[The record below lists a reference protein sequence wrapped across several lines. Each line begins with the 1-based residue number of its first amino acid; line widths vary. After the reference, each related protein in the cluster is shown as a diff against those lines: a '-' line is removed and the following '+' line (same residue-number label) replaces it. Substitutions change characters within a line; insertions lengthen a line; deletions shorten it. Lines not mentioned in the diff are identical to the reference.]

1 MYPFFS
7 EHLANQRRDELL
19 RDATATRLL
28 VREELSSSIA
38 KNRVLLL
45 YLLFGLPLP
54 SGKSLEPALFLDQ
67 THYNAAL
74 RMIGLVALALGV
86 LAGSLLDSRFGL
98 APAVFV
104 VSVVLVVLMMLAL
117 ARSIGLRKTR
127 VFRHTH

>member
-1 MYPFFS
+1 MHPFFS

-19 RDATATRLL
+19 RDGTATRLL

-38 KNRVLLL
+38 KNRVHLL

-54 SGKSLEPALFLDQ
+54 AGKSPEPALFLDQ
-67 THYNAAL
+67 AYFNAAL
-74 RMIGLVALALGV
+74 RMIGMVALALGV

-98 APAVFV
+98 ARAVFV
-104 VSVVLVVLMMLAL
+104 DGTVAVLMLVLAL